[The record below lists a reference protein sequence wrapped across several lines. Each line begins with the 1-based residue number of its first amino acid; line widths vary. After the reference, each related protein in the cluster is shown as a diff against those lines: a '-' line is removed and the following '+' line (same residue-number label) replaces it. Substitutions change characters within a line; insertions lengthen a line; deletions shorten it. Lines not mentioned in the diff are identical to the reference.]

1 MDFWGKL
8 RESRLLESRLLVDDT
23 LIPVPHFVYTIRGF
37 ISPSSFA
44 DRASFLS
51 ALGTSLSLS
60 LSRWR
65 TMNVFAYLL
74 CLLIRLLDKVIA
86 VWDAVR
92 RIAGINNAAESG
104 AEIVEKKQT

>member
-1 MDFWGKL
+1 
-8 RESRLLESRLLVDDT
+8 
-23 LIPVPHFVYTIRGF
+23 
-37 ISPSSFA
+37 
-44 DRASFLS
+44 
-51 ALGTSLSLS
+51 
-60 LSRWR
+60 
-65 TMNVFAYLL
+65 MNVFAYLL